1 MGCNIFLP
9 SFPMNKI
16 FIPNEALEFC
26 DTAAFLDPQISQTLS
41 SACKLTEDGAR
52 TQDICFFAATLRRY
66 VVLFEAGITCGDCN
80 SRQLSDLATY
90 LRTISL

>member
-9 SFPMNKI
+9 SSPMNKI

-41 SACKLTEDGAR
+41 SACKLTEDGASM
-52 TQDICFFAATLRRY
+52 QDICFFAATLRDMLSY
-66 VVLFEAGITCGDCN
+66 LKLASHVETATAASSLISPHTCA
-80 SRQLSDLATY
+80 QY
-90 LRTISL
+90 HY